1 MDATNSVE
9 SLEPHAVRVS
19 KKSFHS
25 FIRRHTKEE
34 EKSKEADK
42 FIRRIRRDKELF
54 DGKMFMI
61 KKEEQ

>member
-9 SLEPHAVRVS
+9 SVEPHAVRVS

-25 FIRRHTKEE
+25 FIRRDTEEE